1 MEAARSRN
9 LSRSLSVGDSLPP
22 IGAAAP
28 PGGAAAGGGEG
39 EVGGETGSAVGG
51 EGTVGLGLGA
61 GAPDPLDEEELA
73 GAADVAASSCVGR
86 GLTCISTKAV
96 GHQ

>member
-1 MEAARSRN
+1 MEVVVG
-9 LSRSLSVGDSLPP
+9 SV
-22 IGAAAP
+22 IG
-28 PGGAAAGGGEG
+28 GVGAG
-39 EVGGETGSAVGG
+39 
-51 EGTVGLGLGA
+51 GLGLGA
-61 GAPDPLDEEELA
+61 GVPEPLDEEELA